1 VDTTNR
7 RVFLGGTLMA
17 VAAGAGRAARV
28 TVPSYNKLSLSTRI
42 AETKNSAPSPMKYAD
57 FLAMTKAAGYDALC
71 LRASQAGIQTPL
83 EELYEMSRLTRE
95 AGLKVSMVS
104 PDFAVPANTDKAPMC
119 LHNIAPYLDVAQIF
133 SCEMI
138 RVGMKKEEDIP
149 WAQRASDE
157 ARERKLKLV
166 HHAEWHTLFA
176 TFEESMRT
184 LKAINRQNFGFVHDE
199 CQWMVNTPD
208 YRPEQMAEK
217 MKRISPWIWNVYV
230 KNQPSVGSNPNR
242 AEISLFEKGGVDF
255 DKMFDS
261 LNAIH
266 YRGYITLH
274 SVAAPMGTPQEAAV
288 KAHDFL
294 KRYTARTGG
303 QSERSTE

>member
-1 VDTTNR
+1 MNTNR
-7 RVFLGGTLMA
+7 RAFVQGSLLALGA
-17 VAAGAGRAARV
+17 SGARAARV
-28 TVPSYNKLSLSTRI
+28 PAPSDNKLSLSTRI
-42 AETKNSAPSPMKYAD
+42 AETKNNAPSPMKYSD

-71 LRASQAGIQTPL
+71 LRASQAGIETPL
-83 EELYEMSRLTRE
+83 VELYELSRLTKE

-104 PDFAVPANTDKAPMC
+104 PDFAVPANTDKAPLC
-119 LHNIAPYLDVAQIF
+119 LHNIGPYLDVAQIF
-133 SCEMI
+133 NCEMI
-138 RVGMKKEEDIP
+138 RVGMKKNEDIP

-157 ARERKLKLV
+157 ARERKLRLV

-184 LKAINRQNFGFVHDE
+184 LKTVNRPNFGFVHDE

-208 YRPEQMAEK
+208 YRPEQMTEK
-217 MKRISPWIWNVYV
+217 MKKISPWIWNVYV
-230 KNQPSVGSNPNR
+230 KNQPSAGTNPNR

-255 DKMFDS
+255 DRMFDS

-274 SVAAPMGTPQEAAV
+274 SVAAPMGTPQEAAK

-294 KRYTARTGG
+294 KRYT
-303 QSERSTE
+303 SKST